1 METAGGG
8 GGVWSLKNIL
18 VMKVKII
25 SKQKP
30 GAEGLPA
37 ERKGMGERTGS
48 GRRAEGGGGR
58 TSDGHMHSQSACA
71 HGHLYLYRSIYI
83 VINELT

>member
-1 METAGGG
+1 MGTAGGG

-18 VMKVKII
+18 MMKVKII

-48 GRRAEGGGGR
+48 GRRAEGGRGR
-58 TSDGHMHSQSACA
+58 TSDGHTHSQCVRACA
-71 HGHLYLYRSIYI
+71 HGHLYIYI
-83 VINELT
+83 YI

>member
-1 METAGGG
+1 MGTTGGG
-8 GGVWSLKNIL
+8 AGVRSLKNIL

-48 GRRAEGGGGR
+48 GRRAGGR
-58 TSDGHMHSQSACA
+58 REDKRRTHA
-71 HGHLYLYRSIYI
+71 
-83 VINELT
+83 LTECMCT